1 MKLSIMLFLLLYC
14 HVPAPHGGARRIIFI
29 VARVDHGDGV
39 YPHIFLSGNVFNCYG
54 ETKL

>member
-1 MKLSIMLFLLLYC
+1 MLFLLLYC

-29 VARVDHGDGV
+29 VVRVDHGKGV
-39 YPHIFLSGNVFNCYG
+39 YPSIFLSGNVFNCYQ